1 MLSVP
6 LDQEGVTHNQEYR
19 VPKSSTWFEVV
30 IDSFTEDSVSFSM
43 SVWGYKYPLRNVSLP
58 KQLYYIFADRLDAK
72 VRFIHEW
79 FALES
84 VTKQLFRAMR
94 SDSILSCVESDLEHE
109 LSLLRSPTE
118 KQIQS
123 SCRSIF
129 SFARTRDA
137 RKY

>member
-72 VRFIHEW
+72 VGFIHE
-79 FALES
+79 
-84 VTKQLFRAMR
+84 
-94 SDSILSCVESDLEHE
+94 
-109 LSLLRSPTE
+109 
-118 KQIQS
+118 
-123 SCRSIF
+123 
-129 SFARTRDA
+129 
-137 RKY
+137 